1 MKKFLAVMLTLA
13 LMIGLVAC
21 GGSDADAKKVADYVA
36 ANEATLKSSMETSFA
51 SSSGL
56 TCTSTIKTE
65 GCKIVL
71 DININEWQDIDASIK
86 SQLQAT
92 YDAMDSYFDA
102 AFDLMQKDLPEM
114 DAFIVN
120 VCEKDGDVVATV
132 KMD

>member
-21 GGSDADAKKVADYVA
+21 GGSDADAKKVADYVETNRA
-36 ANEATLKSSMETSFA
+36 YLIETMETSIG

-56 TCTSTIKTE
+56 TCTSTIKAD
-65 GCKIVL
+65 GCKIVMNV
-71 DININEWQDIDASIK
+71 NINELQDVDASIK
-86 SQLQAT
+86 AQMQAA

-102 AFDLMQKDLPEM
+102 AFELMQKELPEL

-120 VCEKDGDVVATV
+120 VCEKDGDVVATIE
-132 KMD
+132 MD